1 MNENEAQDPT
11 PEAPPPE
18 ASPPEAPAPEASP
31 PEAPA
36 QAPQPETSGGGGESS
51 NRTLMIV
58 LSYLGLL
65 ALIPLLMEKE
75 DQEVQWHAKH
85 GLVLFGFWV
94 VLGMVLGLLSAVP
107 VLGCLSLVVSLFVPI
122 AALVVHIIA
131 IVKGINGERFLIPG
145 LSDFAD
151 KF

>member
-1 MNENEAQDPT
+1 MSENEAQTPT
-11 PEAPPPE
+11 PE
-18 ASPPEAPAPEASP
+18 ASPPPPPPPAS
-31 PEAPA
+31 
-36 QAPQPETSGGGGESS
+36 SGGGDSS

-85 GLVLFGFWV
+85 GLVLFAAWV
-94 VLGMVLGLLSAVP
+94 ILGIVLGTLSAVP
-107 VLGCLSLVVSLFVPI
+107 VLGCLSLLVSLFLPI
-122 AALVVHIIA
+122 GALVVHIIC

-145 LSDFAD
+145 LSDFAN

>member
-1 MNENEAQDPT
+1 MSENEAQTPT
-11 PEAPPPE
+11 PEATPP
-18 ASPPEAPAPEASP
+18 S
-31 PEAPA
+31 
-36 QAPQPETSGGGGESS
+36 PQPDGGGGGDSS

-85 GLVLFGFWV
+85 GLVLFATWVILGF
-94 VLGMVLGLLSAVP
+94 VLGALSAVP
-107 VLGCLSLVVSLFVPI
+107 VLGCLSLLVSLFLPL
-122 AALVVHIIA
+122 AALVVHIIC

-145 LSDFAD
+145 LSDFAN

>member
-1 MNENEAQDPT
+1 MNENEGQAPT
-11 PEAPPPE
+11 PEAPPPD
-18 ASPPEAPAPEASP
+18 PPTADPPAPS
-31 PEAPA
+31 
-36 QAPQPETSGGGGESS
+36 PQPESTGGGGESS

-94 VLGMVLGLLSAVP
+94 VLGVVLSVLSAVP
-107 VLGCLSLVVSLFVPI
+107 VLGCLSLLVTALLPL
-122 AALVVHIIA
+122 AALVVHIIC
-131 IVKGINGERFLIPG
+131 IVKGINGDRFLIPG
-145 LSDFAD
+145 ISEFAN

>member
-1 MNENEAQDPT
+1 MSESETPT
-11 PEAPPPE
+11 PTPDAPPPPPPPSPRP
-18 ASPPEAPAPEASP
+18 AS
-31 PEAPA
+31 
-36 QAPQPETSGGGGESS
+36 SGGGGDSS

-85 GLVLFGFWV
+85 GLVLFGCWV
-94 VLGMVLGLLSAVP
+94 VLGVVLSALSAVP
-107 VLGCLSLVVSLFVPI
+107 VLGCLTILVSLFLPI
-122 AALVVHIIA
+122 AALAVHVIC
-131 IVKGINGERFLIPG
+131 IVKGVNGERFLIPG
-145 LSDFAD
+145 ISDFAN

>member
-1 MNENEAQDPT
+1 MNENESPNPT
-11 PEAPPPE
+11 PDAPPP
-18 ASPPEAPAPEASP
+18 PPPAE
-31 PEAPA
+31 PA
-36 QAPQPETSGGGGESS
+36 TGGGGQESS

-65 ALIPLLMEKE
+65 ALIPLLMEKD

-85 GLVLFGFWV
+85 GLVLFAFWV
-94 VLGMVLGLLSAVP
+94 ILGFVLGALSAVP
-107 VLGCLSLVVSLFVPI
+107 VLGCLTILVSLFLPI
-122 AALVVHIIA
+122 AALVVHIIC
-131 IVKGINGERFLIPG
+131 IVKGINGERFKIPM

>member
-1 MNENEAQDPT
+1 MSENEAPT
-11 PEAPPPE
+11 PTPDVPAPPP
-18 ASPPEAPAPEASP
+18 P
-31 PEAPA
+31 
-36 QAPQPETSGGGGESS
+36 PQPAEADSGSGGESS

-85 GLVLFGFWV
+85 GLVLFATWVILGF
-94 VLGMVLGLLSAVP
+94 VLGALSAVP
-107 VLGCLSLVVSLFVPI
+107 VLGCLSIMVSLLLPI
-122 AALVVHIIA
+122 AALVVHIIC
-131 IVKGINGERFLIPG
+131 IVKGINGERFVIPG
-145 LSDFAD
+145 LSDFAN